1 MAFVKRI
8 GMPPMSPMS
17 TDASPALFEPF
28 RPEFRA
34 DPYEAYRR
42 LRIADPI
49 HYSPLIRKTLITRHA
64 DAVELFRHPNATD
77 VPLRTG
83 ATPLLE
89 MMSEWLTHRTHV
101 RGLIARAFT
110 PRAIREL
117 RPRIEQLTFELIDA
131 LPRSGAFDLVTAL
144 CYPLPLT
151 VIAELLGIPH
161 ADRPSFR
168 ELARAFARGISMA
181 YSGTPFPPGDEAALS
196 LRDYFDRLLR
206 GEGDDTPVVAALRTP
221 DEAGVVCTAE
231 ELTANLALL
240 LFAGHETTAHQ
251 IGTSLLA
258 LLRHPEEAE
267 RLIADPSLIEC
278 AVEEILRFE
287 PAVQLVPRVLRG
299 DVELSGRTLPA
310 GTDLAIIVGAT
321 CRDPARFERPDVL
334 DIGRRDNPHH
344 AFGGGTHTCLGNH
357 LARLELQTVVLALVE
372 HRPRLRLATEGV
384 EFIQGFAIRG
394 LETLNVRFD

>member
-1 MAFVKRI
+1 M
-8 GMPPMSPMS
+8 
-17 TDASPALFEPF
+17 
-28 RPEFRA
+28 
-34 DPYEAYRR
+34 
-42 LRIADPI
+42 
-49 HYSPLIRKTLITRHA
+49 
-64 DAVELFRHPNATD
+64 
-77 VPLRTG
+77 
-83 ATPLLE
+83 
-89 MMSEWLTHRTHV
+89 
-101 RGLIARAFT
+101 
-110 PRAIREL
+110 
-117 RPRIEQLTFELIDA
+117 
-131 LPRSGAFDLVTAL
+131 
-144 CYPLPLT
+144 
-151 VIAELLGIPH
+151 
-161 ADRPSFR
+161 
-168 ELARAFARGISMA
+168 
-181 YSGTPFPPGDEAALS
+181 
-196 LRDYFDRLLR
+196 
-206 GEGDDTPVVAALRTP
+206 
-221 DEAGVVCTAE
+221 
-231 ELTANLALL
+231 
-240 LFAGHETTAHQ
+240 
-251 IGTSLLA
+251 LA